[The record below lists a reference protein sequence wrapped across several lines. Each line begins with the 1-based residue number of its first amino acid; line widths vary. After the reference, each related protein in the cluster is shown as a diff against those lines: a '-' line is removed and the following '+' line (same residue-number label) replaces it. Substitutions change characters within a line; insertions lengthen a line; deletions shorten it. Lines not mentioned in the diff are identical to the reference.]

1 MANELTISASLE
13 YSDDVD
19 VEASAS
25 ITELLRTLTTK
36 KVLKTKQSVGTSE
49 EALIIGDIST
59 RAWCMLINR
68 DPTNFINVKVAT
80 GGAIFAKLLAGE
92 FCLLRLGSGAQSPF
106 VIADTASCELEIV
119 ICDL

>member
-1 MANELTISASLE
+1 MANELTLNASIE
-13 YSDDVD
+13 YSDSVD
-19 VEASAS
+19 VEASAA
-25 ITELLRTLTTK
+25 ITDLLRTLTTS

-49 EALIIGDIST
+49 EALIVGDIST

-68 DPTNFINVKVAT
+68 DTTNFINVKTGT
-80 GGAIFAKLLAGE
+80 GGTIFAKLLAGE

-106 VIADTASCELEIV
+106 VIADTASCELEIL

>member
-1 MANELTISASLE
+1 MANELTISASID
-13 YSDDVD
+13 YADDVD

-25 ITELLRTLTTK
+25 ISELIRTLTTK
-36 KVLKTKQSVGTSE
+36 KVLKTKQTVGITE
-49 EALIIGDIST
+49 EALILGDIST

-80 GGAIFAKLLAGE
+80 SGAIFAKLLAGE

-106 VIADTASCELEIV
+106 VIADTAICELEILL
-119 ICDL
+119 CDL